1 MCPLTSEP
9 QVLISHAPTPDTL
22 GHRTPDP
29 PEGLPGLC
37 RVITSE
43 PFWTAQK
50 QSAGQLKRRQTG
62 STLTCPSPTGA
73 SESDQGGRGQ
83 LFRFSLE
90 GPALGKCQM
99 FAGYMKYLVL
109 LPRENCI

>member
-50 QSAGQLKRRQTG
+50 QSAGRLKRRQTG

-73 SESDQGGRGQ
+73 SESDRGGGGDSS
-83 LFRFSLE
+83 FDS
-90 GPALGKCQM
+90 ALRALHWVNAKC
-99 FAGYMKYLVL
+99 L
-109 LPRENCI
+109 LAI